1 MWWINS
7 GERDLSARTEKQ
19 YSIYISF
26 NETHTQ
32 IHVFAGE
39 EKRNRERMSEQVS
52 EKNSNQLFR
61 QLSQMRFA
69 GRTNHQKPSK
79 VYSNMKHKGSALPFW
94 CDAFLSI
101 CVSVWKL
108 VTHFF
113 FSRSLSHSWP
123 LGWCVALF
131 ILLRFFSVASTSKT
145 KIYL

>member
-1 MWWINS
+1 MNKFG
-7 GERDLSARTEKQ
+7 GERFIRSDWRAIFD
-19 YSIYISF
+19 IYFFQWNS
-26 NETHTQ
+26 HTDTR
-32 IHVFAGE
+32 VCTGE
-39 EKRNRERMSEQVS
+39 EKRNRERMSERVS

-94 CDAFLSI
+94 CDASLSI